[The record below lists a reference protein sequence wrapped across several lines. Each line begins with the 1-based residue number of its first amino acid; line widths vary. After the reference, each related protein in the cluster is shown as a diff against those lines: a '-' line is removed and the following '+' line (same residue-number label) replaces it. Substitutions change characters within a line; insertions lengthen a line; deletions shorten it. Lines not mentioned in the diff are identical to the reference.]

1 MGELV
6 FSNANQDKLKASARM
21 LEKRKEIMLEQAKTD
36 ELDKT
41 SEKIVTLFEEP
52 NFQKKLFDCGSV
64 NEIKMLCSENELDL
78 TEDMITEMLKS
89 AGELLLSIEKND
101 GELTEDE
108 LEQIA
113 GGWSLKGF
121 LVGFAAG
128 ALIVATGLIYGV
140 VTMGTGGVGG
150 VAIAGA
156 ISAVLGTGV
165 GMGAVSATLLHL
177 VGE

>member
-6 FSNANQDKLKASARM
+6 FSNANQDKLKASVRT

-64 NEIKMLCSENELDL
+64 NEIKMLCSENGLDL
-78 TEDMITEMLKS
+78 SEDMITEMLKS
-89 AGELLLSIEKND
+89 TGELLLSIEKND
-101 GELTEDE
+101 GELTEGE

-156 ISAVLGTGV
+156 IGAVLGTGV